1 MKTYQ
6 ITLPDEFAAFVDRMI
21 AERKFDDLDHLFLYA
36 VAMVE
41 DDVRADEA
49 VDQEWLKKEIQ
60 KGIDSANRGELAPLD
75 MDAIRKRVEA
85 RLASEKEPA
94 HAPGDADRA
103 G

>member
-6 ITLPDEFAAFVDRMI
+6 VTLPDEFAAFVDRMI

-49 VDQEWLKKEIQ
+49 VDQEWLKREIQ
-60 KGIDSANRGELAPLD
+60 KGIDSANRGELRDGPTV
-75 MDAIRKRVEA
+75 MA
-85 RLASEKEPA
+85 RLRAKF
-94 HAPGDADRA
+94 DAA
-103 G
+103 KAQQP